1 MPMAPP
7 PITSTRHSC
16 SGRTSTRI
24 DRLIACQAVAAGSVS
39 AAATAGMSC
48 GIAIRLAAGMLMYSA

>member
-1 MPMAPP
+1 MPIAPP

-16 SGRTSTRI
+16 SGRSSARI

-39 AAATAGMSC
+39 AAVRAGMSC
-48 GIAIRLAAGMLMYSA
+48 GMATSDAAGMLMYSA